1 MAFKPSAR
9 DQERLS
15 ESNYIFPGTEIRQ
28 SGCSRLGTDG
38 IEWTS
43 VKKNMMAGLRILIV
57 DDEKA
62 VRTALGR
69 LLGTREEWVVVGE
82 AADGAEAIGKAKEL
96 KPDVVIMDVTLP
108 ELNGLAATPEIKK
121 AIPSAEILIFTQH
134 ESSQIIR
141 EARNAGASGYLLK
154 SQANWLVAA
163 VEAIGQ
169 HKPFFGGKNLSAAR

>member
-1 MAFKPSAR
+1 
-9 DQERLS
+9 
-15 ESNYIFPGTEIRQ
+15 
-28 SGCSRLGTDG
+28 
-38 IEWTS
+38 
-43 VKKNMMAGLRILIV
+43 MMASLRILIV

-69 LLGTREEWVVVGE
+69 LLRTRGGVVVGE

-121 AIPSAEILIFTQH
+121 AIPSAEILIFTHH

-154 SQANWLVAA
+154 SQANWLETAL
-163 VEAIGQ
+163 EAIGQ
-169 HKPFFGGKNLSAAR
+169 HKPFFGGKNLSEAR